1 MTFLVTKS
9 EFIPLCF
16 KFRNHL
22 LLRFGVFLTA
32 YNIMPSDNKK
42 DKKKNP
48 FTVQL
53 VMSLVKM
60 ID

>member
-16 KFRNHL
+16 KFPNHL

-32 YNIMPSDNKK
+32 YNIMPSDNEK
-42 DKKKNP
+42 DKKKSIYG
-48 FTVQL
+48 TARDVSCQ
-53 VMSLVKM
+53 
-60 ID
+60 DD